1 LASASRPAKPVHKSN
16 AFKIP
21 HLASGVPGLS
31 SPGARLHRARTL
43 QVKLHPGVCTHASP
57 YRLRPSWSPMWL
69 PPAWSR
75 HSPWWACEHPVTHS
89 VRLCAYKKQLVLGKA
104 AIGGIEPELPTCQTG
119 QPQPGLGE
127 RTYRPCGTSAM
138 PPASA
143 TGQAVEHQSLGE
155 PTWSH
160 EQGFFQSV
168 ERVTCLTCM
177 SNHACLPHYAA
188 CTRASSLHAK

>member
-104 AIGGIEPELPTCQTG
+104 AMGEASSQSCQ
-119 QPQPGLGE
+119 PVK
-127 RTYRPCGTSAM
+127 
-138 PPASA
+138 PASRS
-143 TGQAVEHQSLGE
+143 QASASKRIDLAGRLRCPQRLCHGPGS
-155 PTWSH
+155 
-160 EQGFFQSV
+160 
-168 ERVTCLTCM
+168 
-177 SNHACLPHYAA
+177 
-188 CTRASSLHAK
+188 RASISVNLHGPMSRAFSNGKSDLLDMHVKSCVFATPCRMHPC